1 MALSPLARSAT
12 ARRRVKSATGFRLN
26 RGKLHSGGASTV
38 SKFRWYWGR
47 TVRAASLRPGVSK
60 YKFTVVTN
68 IAMAVGAFVQVDFSR
83 GVERDGGRLQ
93 GVLQLLGFLWDWPGP
108 RREVN
113 GGISDQDNHNGEND
127 KEENFGERA
136 IFLEWRFH
144 LVRRNRALA
153 K

>member
-38 SKFRWYWGR
+38 SKFRWSWGR

-60 YKFTVVTN
+60 YKFTVVTK
-68 IAMAVGAFVQVDFSR
+68 IRQPI
-83 GVERDGGRLQ
+83 
-93 GVLQLLGFLWDWPGP
+93 LQLLQ
-108 RREVN
+108 
-113 GGISDQDNHNGEND
+113 SS
-127 KEENFGERA
+127 
-136 IFLEWRFH
+136 
-144 LVRRNRALA
+144 RRNSCGWKWLKGDFYVEDDENAPGDGSIRCFHACGGRWHCYCGRV